1 MASRYRT
8 RVRETVVI
16 GDVHGCGEELRILLA
31 RVDRIAPRA
40 RIIFVGD
47 LLTKGPRPDLV
58 VSEILAR
65 RQAGAAIE
73 LVCGNHE
80 PRALEALMRA
90 GPDAELALLPPRLA
104 EMVDILADE
113 DMLDDA
119 IGLMREAL
127 CTNVLRGPRRRWA
140 VVHGGVDPRLGLD
153 RTPPRR
159 RVTIKGAPD
168 EVDWWWSYDGRDGLL
183 IVGHKPLAAPL
194 VLRRADGRA
203 VVVNVDTG
211 CVYGGALSAYRIERD
226 AIVSV
231 PSRQRGDRS
240 LRSRLS
246 IRPATSAWQWADGAP
261 VRRLAG

>member
-1 MASRYRT
+1 MLT
-8 RVRETVVI
+8 R
-16 GDVHGCGEELRILLA
+16 L
-31 RVDRIAPRA
+31 DRIAPRA

-58 VSEILAR
+58 VSEILER
-65 RQAGAAIE
+65 RAHGATME

-90 GPDAELALLPPRLA
+90 GPDAMLEELPPRLA
-104 EMVDILADE
+104 EMVDILADA
-113 DMLDDA
+113 DMLEDA
-119 IGLMREAL
+119 IALMREAL
-127 CTNVLRGPRRRWA
+127 CTNVLRGPRRAWA

-153 RTPPRR
+153 RTPPRQ
-159 RVTIKGAPD
+159 RVTIKVGPD

-183 IVGHKPLAAPL
+183 VVGHKPLASPL

-226 AIVSV
+226 SIVSV
-231 PSRQRGDRS
+231 ASRQRGDRS
-240 LRSRLS
+240 LRSRTS
-246 IRPATSAWQWADGAP
+246 IRPATSAWQWAAGAP
-261 VRRLAG
+261 VRRRAG

>member
-1 MASRYRT
+1 MTRGYRT

-16 GDVHGCGEELRILLA
+16 GDVHGCGEELRTLLA
-31 RVDRIAPRA
+31 RIDRAAPHA
-40 RIIFVGD
+40 RIVFVGD

-58 VSEILAR
+58 VSEILER
-65 RQAGAAIE
+65 RQAGARIE

-90 GPDAELALLPPRLA
+90 GPDAALDAIPPRLA
-104 EMVDILADE
+104 EMVDILADGDLLE
-113 DMLDDA
+113 DS
-119 IGLMREAL
+119 IELMREAL
-127 CTNVLRGPRRRWA
+127 CTNVLRGPNGRWA
-140 VVHGGVDPRLGLD
+140 VVHGGVDPQLGLD

-183 IVGHKPLAAPL
+183 VVGHKPLAAPL

-211 CVYGGALSAYRIERD
+211 CVYGGALSAYRIEQD
-226 AIVSV
+226 AIISV

-246 IRPATSAWQWADGAP
+246 IRPATSAWQWAAGAP
-261 VRRLAG
+261 VRRRAG